1 MVRVERTANLSVLLV
16 LMLMKMSWLVIAVQS
31 KVTVITIVIRNFIG
45 LRMRYV
51 NAQLTP
57 VAQVLPI

>member
-1 MVRVERTANLSVLLV
+1 MVRVERTANLSVLRV

-31 KVTVITIVIRNFIG
+31 KVTVITIVIRTFIG
-45 LRMRYV
+45 LRTRYV

>member
-1 MVRVERTANLSVLLV
+1 MVRVERTANLSVLRV
-16 LMLMKMSWLVIAVQS
+16 FMLMKMSWLVIAVQS
-31 KVTVITIVIRNFIG
+31 KVTVITIVIRTFIG
-45 LRMRYV
+45 LQMRYA

>member
-1 MVRVERTANLSVLLV
+1 MVRVERTANLSVLRV

-45 LRMRYV
+45 LRMRYA
-51 NAQLTP
+51 NALLTP